1 MDIREKFQPKIPE
14 KPIPSIPISQPDIS
28 PDGQRILFTC
38 TTLNEKEDKYVS
50 HVWIVTASGGEP
62 RQFTYGNGSDS
73 NPRWSPDGKNAIF
86 LSNRGE
92 ADEKDRKQQIWIIS
106 SEGGEAR
113 QLTSTKTGVVGAPW
127 PLKWSLDGEKVLFCS
142 MTSTRGD
149 QDDEGK
155 SEVRVINKLNH
166 KLDGVGYFQDTR
178 LHIYAVD
185 VKSGNV
191 TQLTKGEFDVS
202 AADWSPDGKMI
213 AFVANTTEDADY
225 TLIKDVWVVSS
236 DGGGLMK
243 VVEGRGWINS
253 VAWSPD
259 GEQLAYASMGPF
271 DQEAKY
277 RYGNI
282 WIAPSG
288 GGAPINLTENFDRD
302 AGGWF
307 QRLAWSHDSK
317 AIYFVAPEGGSRHI
331 HKIDI
336 ETKRV
341 ERVTN
346 GEMMIS
352 TFALSEDGSVFA
364 FDASEAIRPS
374 EIWVQDAQGM
384 RRMTGLNDELFKDLE
399 LVDPQVFR
407 FKASDGAEVEGWI
420 MKPSDY
426 EDGER
431 YPAVLE
437 IHGGPWGNFGYT
449 FDLRCQILANN
460 GYAVVFINHR
470 ASTGYGEEF
479 ADITGRWGAREY
491 KDLMEAMDY
500 VVETYPFVDS
510 ERLGVTGCSGGGY
523 LTNWIVTQ
531 TDRFKAGVTVASISN
546 WYSFYGCSDLGPV
559 HILPFWEIGLGK
571 DPWEDEDLWFE
582 KSPIRYVKN
591 VVTPLQII
599 HGENDL
605 RCPMEQAEQ
614 FFIALKKLRKTVEFI
629 RFPGESH
636 GRITGFKKPS
646 HTTEAFKHML
656 RWFDK
661 YLK

>member
-1 MDIREKFQPKIPE
+1 MDAREKFQPKIPE
-14 KPIPSIPISQPDIS
+14 KPVPSIPVSQPDIS
-28 PDGQRILFTC
+28 PDGLRILFTR
-38 TTLNEKEDKYVS
+38 TTLDEEEDKYIS
-50 HVWIVTASGGEP
+50 HVWVVTTSGGEP

-73 NPRWSPDGKNAIF
+73 NPSWSPDGKDAMF

-92 ADEKDRKQQIWIIS
+92 VDEKDRKQQIWIIP

-113 QLTSTKTGVVGAPW
+113 QLTSIETGVVGALW
-127 PLKWSLDGEKVLFCS
+127 PLKWSPDGEKVLFSS
-142 MTSTRGD
+142 MTSTEGD
-149 QDDEGK
+149 QDDETE
-155 SEVRVINKLNH
+155 SDVRVIDKLNH
-166 KLDGVGYFQDTR
+166 KLDGVGYFPNTR
-178 LHIYAVD
+178 LHIYTVD
-185 VKSGNV
+185 VESGKV

-202 AADWSPDGKMI
+202 AADWSPDGDVI
-213 AFVANTTEDADY
+213 AFVANTREDADY

-236 DGGGLMK
+236 DGGGLRK
-243 VVEGRGWINS
+243 VVEGRGLINS

-259 GEQLAYASMGPF
+259 GKLLAYASMGPF

-282 WIAPSG
+282 WIAPSEG
-288 GGAPINLTENFDRD
+288 GSPINLTEDFDRD

-307 QRLAWSHDSK
+307 QRLAWSPDSK

-336 ETKRV
+336 ETKRA
-341 ERVTN
+341 ERVTD

-352 TFALSEDGSVFA
+352 TFAPSEDSSVFA
-364 FDASEAIRPS
+364 FDASEATRPS
-374 EIWVQDAQGM
+374 EIWVQDARGT
-384 RRMTGLNDELFKDLE
+384 RRITGLNDELLKDIT
-399 LVDPQVFR
+399 LVEPQVFR
-407 FKASDGAEVEGWI
+407 FKASDGVEVEGWI
-420 MKPSDY
+420 MKPSEY
-426 EDGER
+426 EDGRR
-431 YPAVLE
+431 YPAVME
-437 IHGGPWGNFGYT
+437 VHGGPWGNFGYT

-479 ADITGRWGAREY
+479 ADITGRWGDREY

-500 VVETYPFVDS
+500 VVETYPFVDG

-559 HILPFWEIGLGK
+559 HILPFWEIGQGK
-571 DPWEDEDLWFE
+571 DPWEDEGLWFK

-614 FFIALKKLRKTVEFI
+614 FFIALKKLKKTVEFI